1 MKRDV
6 IHMRKPTKGQKQ
18 AQRKDVLEQSLR
30 VLLHVS
36 SVLPLLLLV
45 RSYLRGN
52 LGFNPIEAATR
63 QTGRI
68 AVVFLLLSLASTP
81 IHRVFRLPLIAKMR
95 KPLGLYAALYAGL
108 HFGIFAIWDYGLDP
122 ALIRAQ
128 FSQKP
133 FLIIGGAALVILVVL
148 AATSLGWIR
157 RKLGKAW
164 KWIQRG
170 VYLAGLLVIAHY
182 LLAIKGDLFSLQGG
196 YTGALAAGGILILL
210 LALRFP
216 FIYKPLRRLMGREST
231 E

>member
-1 MKRDV
+1 MEKS
-6 IHMRKPTKGQKQ
+6 TQEQKQ
-18 AQRKDVLEQSLR
+18 EQRKDVLEQSLR

-36 SVLPLLLLV
+36 STLPLLLLM
-45 RSYLRGN
+45 RSYLRGD

-68 AVVFLLLSLASTP
+68 AVVFLLVSLACTP
-81 IHRVFRLPLIAKMR
+81 IHLVFRLPLIAKMR
-95 KPLGLYAALYAGL
+95 KPLGLYAALYAAL
-108 HFGIFAIWDYGLDP
+108 HFGIFAIWDYGLNWD
-122 ALIRAQ
+122 LIWTQ
-128 FSQKP
+128 IIEKP
-133 FLIIGGAALVILVVL
+133 FIIIGAAALLILVVL
-148 AATSLGWIR
+148 TITSLRWIR

-196 YTGALAAGGILILL
+196 YTGALTAGGILILL

-216 FIYKPLRRLMGREST
+216 FIHKPLRRLMGRERSS
-231 E
+231 